1 MNWHLLNCNYKKCS
15 LYFPEFLCFQEKVE
29 ELYQVQKL
37 SYIIWLLVLF
47 GCKKEQEEEYYLLP
61 PLGKGVN
68 VMETG
73 AVANGIQDDTPAFE
87 KAMQIADSLHMPV
100 IIPAGTYRANIRIP
114 YDNIT
119 LNGQLQPSATFSFG
133 TRIIGSINCNNKKYI
148 TLQQLGVDNSQ
159 LKSVAA
165 ILAGDGIDSIP
176 LHHQYK
182 NITILGGGYTDF
194 THGILCQTG
203 GAISMRHIIV
213 KNCYHGI
220 AIRSSNITADSIE
233 AISCGFTSIIIK
245 SAETKN
251 AVTRNVSVKQVTIS
265 GNSASPHERGGMILV
280 QSFADNCL
288 TENIEI
294 SEVNSS
300 NGGIAAVFIDQSKGK
315 IQQVKVSNCVA
326 SQQGDIADRAC
337 FEVKGGSQIQFTNC
351 TSNQSTGTAF
361 RCSGNAIQVRV
372 AQSFE
377 NGSGTAA
384 WQGNFSYLQL
394 NGVEIIK

>member
-1 MNWHLLNCNYKKCS
+1 
-15 LYFPEFLCFQEKVE
+15 
-29 ELYQVQKL
+29 VQKL
-37 SYIIWLLVLF
+37 VYIFLLLVAT
-47 GCKKEQEEEYYLLP
+47 GCKKEQEAEFYVLP
-61 PLGKGVN
+61 PLGEGVN

-73 AVANGIQDDTPAFE
+73 AIANGIQDDTPAFE
-87 KAMQIADSLHMPV
+87 KAMRIADSLHLPV

-119 LNGQLQPSATFSFG
+119 LSGQLQPSASFRFG
-133 TRIIGSINCNNKKYI
+133 TRIIGSINCNNKKNI

-159 LKSVAA
+159 QKAVAA
-165 ILAGDGIDSIP
+165 IIAGDGVDTIP

-182 NITILGGGYTDF
+182 NITIIGGGYADY

-203 GAISMRHIIV
+203 GEISMHRILV

-245 SAETKN
+245 SAESNN
-251 AVTRNVSVKQVTIS
+251 AITRNISVKQVTIT
-265 GNSASPHERGGMILV
+265 GNSSNPFERGGMILV
-280 QSFADNCL
+280 QSFADNSL

-294 SEVNSS
+294 RDVNST
-300 NGGIAAVFIDQSKGK
+300 NGGVAAISIDQTKGK
-315 IQQVKVSNCVA
+315 IQQVKVYNCIA
-326 SQQGDIADRAC
+326 NRQGDISDRAC
-337 FEVKGGSQIQFTNC
+337 YEVKGGSQILFNNC
-351 TSNQSTGTAF
+351 SSIQARGTAF
-361 RCSGNAIQVRV
+361 RCSGNATQVRV
-372 AQSFE
+372 EQCFE
-377 NGSGTAA
+377 SASGAAA